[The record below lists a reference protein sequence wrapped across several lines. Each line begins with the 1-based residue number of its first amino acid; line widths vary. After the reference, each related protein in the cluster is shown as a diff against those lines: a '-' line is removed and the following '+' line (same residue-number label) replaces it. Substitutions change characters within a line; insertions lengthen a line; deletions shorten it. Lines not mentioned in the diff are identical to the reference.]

1 MIPLVAFVYQ
11 IKKNLMIRGLADVGQ
26 EKDKMVNEQLRYLI
40 VNPNSYN
47 LITHFFVLY
56 FIKGFNDVCSR
67 G

>member
-40 VNPNSYN
+40 VNPNSLQPYN
-47 LITHFFVLY
+47 SLLRSLLY
-56 FIKGFNDVCSR
+56 QGL
-67 G
+67 